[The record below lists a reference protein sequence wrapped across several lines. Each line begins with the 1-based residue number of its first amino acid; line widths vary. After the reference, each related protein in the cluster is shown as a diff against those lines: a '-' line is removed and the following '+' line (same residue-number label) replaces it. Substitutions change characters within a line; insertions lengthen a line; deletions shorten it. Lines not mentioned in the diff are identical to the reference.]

1 MSVSLKRRPEIDFQL
16 FVAFSISF
24 FYLAPKPSDC
34 MECCMKLKQLKSS
47 KTKKTGTQ
55 TRALA
60 LPINT
65 ALDKQLLA
73 AAQFTN
79 FGTTSSVIRSRDLA
93 LGNSLVPCH
102 LSPIAAKVLF
112 AFSLSCIFTML
123 FSYLTI
129 SFSLLFHTIVS
140 TPLQWES
147 GHNSKPASS
156 FIDSSKANVKFC
168 FESEPCLF
176 GQYKE
181 QHNDLLAY
189 VKIPSWCVC
198 MDDQKCLASRWD
210 RNKKAEIYTCQPILR

>member
-1 MSVSLKRRPEIDFQL
+1 MYV
-16 FVAFSISF
+16 
-24 FYLAPKPSDC
+24 
-34 MECCMKLKQLKSS
+34 
-47 KTKKTGTQ
+47 
-55 TRALA
+55 
-60 LPINT
+60 
-65 ALDKQLLA
+65 
-73 AAQFTN
+73 
-79 FGTTSSVIRSRDLA
+79 
-93 LGNSLVPCH
+93 
-102 LSPIAAKVLF
+102 
-112 AFSLSCIFTML
+112 FTML

-129 SFSLLFHTIVS
+129 SFSLLFYTTVS
-140 TPLQWES
+140 SPLQWES

>member
-1 MSVSLKRRPEIDFQL
+1 M
-16 FVAFSISF
+16 FSEVMI
-24 FYLAPKPSDC
+24 LI
-34 MECCMKLKQLKSS
+34 KLKH
-47 KTKKTGTQ
+47 TQ

-60 LPINT
+60 LPVNT
-65 ALDKQLLA
+65 ALDRQLLA

-93 LGNSLVPCH
+93 LGNSLVLCH
-102 LSPIAAKVLF
+102 LSPIAAKFHHAVQLLYYFIQLTVLHN
-112 AFSLSCIFTML
+112 
-123 FSYLTI
+123 YLH
-129 SFSLLFHTIVS
+129 S
-140 TPLQWES
+140 PA

>member
-1 MSVSLKRRPEIDFQL
+1 MLHEIKAAEEQQNEKKSGPRRVRWRCHYSV
-16 FVAFSISF
+16 
-24 FYLAPKPSDC
+24 
-34 MECCMKLKQLKSS
+34 
-47 KTKKTGTQ
+47 
-55 TRALA
+55 TRSGLR
-60 LPINT
+60 
-65 ALDKQLLA
+65 
-73 AAQFTN
+73 QFI
-79 FGTTSSVIRSRDLA
+79 G
-93 LGNSLVPCH
+93 
-102 LSPIAAKVLF
+102 
-112 AFSLSCIFTML
+112 SLSFVTNSGKGSFRIFFVIFTML